1 MVMGLGITGFAAN
14 KYAES
19 TITVNGLATTGTNS
33 VTYVKILEP
42 DVTVAGGYKF
52 VTGVQIEGETDG
64 TYLTAEDFMKL
75 DVSEQKV
82 ALLRDGTLLP
92 SGTTGTISNN
102 IFTATVSAGYYVVNI
117 TNTSSSGEPTVTYD
131 NPMILSVQYDKAT
144 LNDAGDYDYNV
155 SDTQ

>member
-1 MVMGLGITGFAAN
+1 MYYEENEKNICLVNDMAMVMGLGITGFAAN

-64 TYLTAEDFMKL
+64 TYLTAEDL
-75 DVSEQKV
+75 
-82 ALLRDGTLLP
+82 
-92 SGTTGTISNN
+92 
-102 IFTATVSAGYYVVNI
+102 
-117 TNTSSSGEPTVTYD
+117 
-131 NPMILSVQYDKAT
+131 
-144 LNDAGDYDYNV
+144 
-155 SDTQ
+155 